1 MRTWMA
7 RRSWGG
13 GILALLLLLAMI
25 PVRPAL
31 SEIFPKEYLD
41 GFNALKAGKLAQAV
55 RLMERVVQA
64 MPDSAAIHS
73 DLGSAYYFQGKLA
86 RASREFTAASK
97 LDPGEAIYHNNLA
110 SALIRQQQLKQAL
123 ESVQTALRLRSDF
136 QDAILNRGVILL
148 IQNRFAEAEKIFR
161 KVSDPKLRALSNL
174 ALAQYQQAKWD
185 EALRSVDRALAQY
198 KDPGE
203 QRSLQLFRRQI
214 LQARPAPGGDLIGL
228 SLAVKGGYVD
238 RQVSSEYF
246 DSTAAIGAFDAKDFN
261 SVSYE
266 SEAAYRFHKHFS
278 LSGTFGY
285 FGGQQTNLNKTTTTG
300 VLLDG
305 DVKFKT
311 FYGLVT
317 AKVHWP
323 IKRFDFYAGLGL
335 GWYNLNR
342 EVKLANGVSQVA
354 NQASENRNFSN
365 VGYHGVGGGAFNIS
379 SRVFLL
385 GELRDFYAVFDTN
398 TNARDDKLN
407 LGPFMYL
414 GGLGVRF

>member
-1 MRTWMA
+1 MRIGLA
-7 RRSWGG
+7 RRSLAG
-13 GILALLLLLAMI
+13 GILALLLLLTLI
-25 PVRPAL
+25 PARPAV

-41 GFNALKAGKLAQAV
+41 GFNALKAGKLARAV
-55 RLMERVVQA
+55 RLMERAVQA

-73 DLGSAYYFQGKLA
+73 DLGTAYYFQGRLA
-86 RASREFTAASK
+86 RGSREFTTASK
-97 LDPGEAIYHNNLA
+97 LDPGEAIYHNNLG
-110 SALIRQQQLKQAL
+110 SALIRRRQLKPAL
-123 ESVQTALRLRSDF
+123 ASVQTALRLRPDF

-148 IQNRFAEAEKIFR
+148 MRNRFAEAEKIFR
-161 KVSDPKLRALSNL
+161 RVSNPKLRALSNL

-185 EALRSVDRALAQY
+185 DALRSVDRALAQY

-203 QRSLQLFRRQI
+203 QRSLRLFRRQI
-214 LQARPAPGGDLIGL
+214 LQVRPAPGADLIGL

-238 RQVSSEYF
+238 RRVGSEYF

-261 SVSYE
+261 SVAYE
-266 SEAAYRFHKHFS
+266 GEASYRFYKHFS
-278 LSGTFGY
+278 FSGSFGY

-300 VLLDG
+300 ILLDG

-317 AKVHWP
+317 AKAHWP
-323 IKRFDFYAGLGL
+323 IKRFDFYAGLGV
-335 GWYNLNR
+335 GWYVLNR
-342 EVKLANGVSQVA
+342 EVKLTNSVPQVA
-354 NQASENRNFSN
+354 IQANEDRNFAT
-365 VGYHGVGGGAFNIS
+365 VGYHGVGGVAFNIS

-385 GELRDFYAVFDTN
+385 GEFRGFYAKLGTN
-398 TNARDDKLN
+398 TNTSDDSLN